1 MRKKKIIPYDPK
13 LVEKARELRKNST
26 YSERLLWKYLKGKQ
40 LEGLDFDRQKSINN
54 YIVDFFCNEM
64 MLVVEIDG
72 ITHNDSVEYDRRR
85 QKKLQ
90 ELGLSILRLN
100 AMEVINNTQGVLQ
113 SIRNWVLEN
122 REPTP

>member
-1 MRKKKIIPYDPK
+1 MKKKKIIPYDPK

>member
-1 MRKKKIIPYDPK
+1 MKKKKIIQYDPK